1 MTITRITEIIHE
13 WMGWCPNA
21 DVRVRNME
29 VRLDDEAVVP
39 SAGGSFKDRAI
50 HWLGLFRNQIVL
62 LALYFSVVGVLLS
75 VFIGGIDVSMFFI
88 GIVAGSLLSVFQGF
102 RFWKTMNEV
111 RENGAV
117 LLVTLYDKTTI
128 TITLIVFMVPMVV
141 SLGAIPGIDMTILN
155 SISGGFIFIM
165 FWWVLLVTWIW
176 ESQTKRHLLSDGL
189 LLSLEREP

>member
-1 MTITRITEIIHE
+1 MITRISEIIHG
-13 WMGWCPNA
+13 WLGWCPNA
-21 DVRVRNME
+21 HARVRNAE
-29 VRLDDEAVVP
+29 VRLNDAAVVP

-50 HWLGLFRNQIVL
+50 HWLGLFRNQIIL
-62 LALYFSVVGVLLS
+62 LALYFSVMGVLLS
-75 VFIGGIDVSMFFI
+75 VFIGGIDVLMFFI
-88 GIVAGSLLSVFQGF
+88 GIVAGSLLSVFQGI

-128 TITLIVFMVPMVV
+128 IITLIVFMVPMVV
-141 SLGAIPGIDMTILN
+141 SLGAIPGVDMTILN

-189 LLSLEREP
+189 MLSLEREP

>member
-1 MTITRITEIIHE
+1 MITRISEIIHGRL
-13 WMGWCPNA
+13 GWCPNA

-155 SISGGFIFIM
+155 SLSGGFIFIM